1 MKVKVETST
10 QVFIDG
16 QPEPV
21 RIADFSIDTSWEEKY
36 MKNHI
41 ASICYGV
48 IKELQND
55 VVNLKRNE
63 AMEAELEEK

>member
-21 RIADFSIDTSWEEKY
+21 RIADFVVDTKWDDKTLKNYVAMICFPVVKQLQTDLIALRDIDKTNK
-36 MKNHI
+36 
-41 ASICYGV
+41 
-48 IKELQND
+48 
-55 VVNLKRNE
+55 
-63 AMEAELEEK
+63 